1 MFSEEMFLN
10 RVILDN
16 PWWQTGDIAQEYRS
30 VAPRLFLDSFYQYLS
45 MDGLRR
51 AVLLMGPRRVGKTWL
66 LQHAIGRL
74 LSEKVS
80 PQRVIFLPIDVP
92 VYHGCDLEELVY
104 AASRVSGV
112 NPKTEEMFDTLLG
125 DNLPARKEFSALHG
139 NEYIKD
145 ADI

>member
-16 PWWQTGDIAQEYRS
+16 PWWKTGDISNDYRS
-30 VAPRLFLDSFYQYLS
+30 VTPRLFLDSFYKYLS

-80 PQRVIFLPIDVP
+80 PRHVIFLPIDVP
-92 VYHGCDLEELVY
+92 VYHGCGLEELVY

-112 NPKTEEMFDTLLG
+112 NLKTEKMLVFVGEIQ
-125 DNLPARKEFSALHG
+125 
-139 NEYIKD
+139 Y
-145 ADI
+145 